1 MPEYQKINVYMIIF
15 YILSTTPCDRMSAI
29 ESCQRESI
37 LWKTDVA
44 LSFYTTIKKYGQKKK
59 GSEFGFDSD

>member
-1 MPEYQKINVYMIIF
+1 QWIPYLHSVHLPPAIEW
-15 YILSTTPCDRMSAI
+15 PAI
-29 ESCQRESI
+29 ESLQKESI